1 MGINIFKSQN
11 TLVCF
16 ITLFFLLAIFSGF
29 GDILIFKDYILI
41 APDPGVHRLRE
52 FLEVKKYSFL
62 FKYAFILLTTLIN
75 LYFFEK
81 NLKNLNN
88 LKDKKYWLIHFFF
101 NALII
106 SYIFSFIIYFEVN
119 FIRKIIIIIFLYNS
133 FLFFSLNEIKQ
144 NFIDALLKAIKISLI
159 LTLIIFLT
167 INYVGDRH
175 NYVDFINWPRNT
187 SIISFINIRG
197 NPITF
202 IVLCLF
208 AFYIKFEKNLVD
220 NLIIIFV
227 SFGLVFLM
235 QSRLGVVSI
244 LLFLFFF
251 GLNKTKNQKFH
262 SFILYSAIFIIITYT
277 YFGSILTNILFEYFL
292 NYKNIVEVPYNYFE
306 DIKENCP
313 FYGQNYKQIFTEN
326 CKDGLFLLA
335 ERYSMS
341 SELFNFLN
349 SFIYRLS
356 YQHEAITFMLN
367 NNFKPILSEFN
378 QMSSNFKTDIGQI
391 RYNNNL
397 FTNAH
402 NSFLLISLR
411 ITLLGAILIYAFIF
425 FMCAK
430 LIKLNEFNYLTI
442 IIFIIFFHSFD
453 DFFIGNHFAASLLT
467 WIVLGIFFNKIKNA

>member
-1 MGINIFKSQN
+1 M
-11 TLVCF
+11 
-16 ITLFFLLAIFSGF
+16 
-29 GDILIFKDYILI
+29 
-41 APDPGVHRLRE
+41 
-52 FLEVKKYSFL
+52 
-62 FKYAFILLTTLIN
+62 
-75 LYFFEK
+75 
-81 NLKNLNN
+81 
-88 LKDKKYWLIHFFF
+88 
-101 NALII
+101 
-106 SYIFSFIIYFEVN
+106 
-119 FIRKIIIIIFLYNS
+119 
-133 FLFFSLNEIKQ
+133 
-144 NFIDALLKAIKISLI
+144 
-159 LTLIIFLT
+159 
-167 INYVGDRH
+167 
-175 NYVDFINWPRNT
+175 
-187 SIISFINIRG
+187 
-197 NPITF
+197 
-202 IVLCLF
+202 
-208 AFYIKFEKNLVD
+208 
-220 NLIIIFV
+220 
-227 SFGLVFLM
+227 
-235 QSRLGVVSI
+235 
-244 LLFLFFF
+244 
-251 GLNKTKNQKFH
+251 
-262 SFILYSAIFIIITYT
+262 
-277 YFGSILTNILFEYFL
+277 TNILFEYFL